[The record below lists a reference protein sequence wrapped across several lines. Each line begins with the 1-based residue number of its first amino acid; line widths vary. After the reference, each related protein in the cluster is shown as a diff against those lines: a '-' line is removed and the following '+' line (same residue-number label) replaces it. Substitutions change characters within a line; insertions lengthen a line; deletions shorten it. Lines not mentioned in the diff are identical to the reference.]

1 MENLFNNHGILQ
13 LLWRR
18 KIHLLVIILLSFL
31 LAAIFSGSFFIT
43 PKFKS
48 FAILYPD
55 IEKVY
60 SAENE
65 SEQMLQWLESRDIAD
80 SIIAMFNLMDHYK
93 ISPSDPQKISRTF
106 REFQRNV
113 FVSTTKFESVKI
125 EIMDRN
131 PQMACDMVFAM
142 IDLYN
147 KKVNATHRKKYQEV
161 LVIEEQRLTEKK
173 MQLDS
178 LMAIII
184 DMRLKYGLIDY
195 GIQTNEVMRGYLGTF
210 DGSGSAQVNRTE
222 INKLKGDI
230 ESKGD
235 SLLLLTNLLSSVT
248 HAYNNY
254 LVSYEDA
261 QRNVNKELTFASVV
275 TNPIPADKKS
285 YPIRWIIIL
294 ISGLSGFL
302 VAATAFVIIDR
313 IEPNNELK

>member
-18 KIHLLVIILLSFL
+18 KIHLLIIVLVSFL
-31 LAAIFSGSFFIT
+31 LAVIFSGSFFIT

-60 SAENE
+60 STENE

-80 SIIAMFNLMDHYK
+80 SIIVRFNLMEHYR
-93 ISPSDPQKISRTF
+93 IDPSDPQKVSKTF
-106 REFQRNV
+106 REFQRHV
-113 FVSTTKFESVKI
+113 FISTTKFESVRI

-131 PQMACDMVFAM
+131 PQLACDMVFAM
-142 IDLYN
+142 IDFYN
-147 KKVNATHRKKYQEV
+147 KKVNATHRKKYLEV
-161 LVIEEQRLTEKK
+161 LALEEQRLTEKK

-178 LMAIII
+178 LMGIII
-184 DMRLKYGLIDY
+184 GMRLNYGLIDY

-210 DGSGSAQVNRTE
+210 DGSGSAQVNRAE
-222 INKLKGDI
+222 IKKLKSDI

-235 SLLLLTNLLSSVT
+235 SLLLLTNLLTSVT

-275 TNPIPADKKS
+275 SNPVPADKKS

-302 VAATAFVIIDR
+302 VAATSFVV
-313 IEPNNELK
+313 IERTELNNELK